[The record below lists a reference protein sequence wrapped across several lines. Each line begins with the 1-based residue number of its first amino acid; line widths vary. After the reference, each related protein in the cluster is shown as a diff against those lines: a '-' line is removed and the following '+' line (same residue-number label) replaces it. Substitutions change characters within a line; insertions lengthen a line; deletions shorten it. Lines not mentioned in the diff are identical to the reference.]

1 MGVNNVNF
9 SNQEISKV
17 LGQPRA
23 LDVKIHKG
31 RQSLGDVSTVTYLHK
46 FVMILGHG

>member
-17 LGQPRA
+17 VPRA